1 MDLPPA
7 ITATALAG
15 IRLAVSLRRH
25 HLFPTGTLVAGPD
38 IQTTNSMLASLIADA
53 AKACNIRDYVTLL
66 IEKTVMR
73 LSMDLGPPT
82 EDLISVARSL
92 NPFLAEAGSSS
103 SGAALVEPFRETD
116 GALIT
121 AAERDL
127 LVLLYYCHEAN
138 IKGSPDET
146 VRHMSSVAERY
157 GVISELDTR
166 KEPFTETEVRLSTPP
181 SFFWVKAAPH

>member
-7 ITATALAG
+7 ITATGLAG
-15 IRLAVSLRRH
+15 IRLAACLRRH
-25 HLFPTGTLVAGPD
+25 HLFPTGTPVAGPD
-38 IQTTNSMLASLIADA
+38 IQTTNSMLTSLIADA
-53 AKACNIRDYVTLL
+53 VKACNIRDYVTLL
-66 IEKTVMR
+66 IEKTVIR

-92 NPFLAEAGSSS
+92 NPFLVEAGPSS

-157 GVISELDTR
+157 GVISDLDTR
-166 KEPFTETEVRLSTPP
+166 KEPFTETEVRPDTPSLLSCKEAPP
-181 SFFWVKAAPH
+181 